1 MVERRVVQYDSIK
14 FIAFQKAADVS
25 EERAAAHGS
34 QIKCALERQRL
45 HVLIIQPPAKLG
57 CLNGA
62 QHTLMA
68 AAGHISCKADTQAV
82 IKEFVD
88 RRNTGSQVHI
98 RFRRVCDKHTVL
110 FHQRLLILIRVDA
123 VRHDARISAA
133 KETELF
139 VCIAVMLR
147 ARTQFPNPRDLRVI
161 LRQVA
166 LYRHTVLCLQPRQS
180 VHEIVCTRWNKARR
194 QDGLHIPVRL
204 FCLAEPAFRVAQRLI
219 G

>member
-1 MVERRVVQYDSIK
+1 MVERRVVQYDGIK

-57 CLNGA
+57 CLNGVGHGA

-88 RRNTGSQVHI
+88 RRNAGGQVHI

-123 VRHDARISAA
+123 VRHDARIPAA
-133 KETELF
+133 EHVKLGIG
-139 VCIAVMLR
+139 VAVV
-147 ARTQFPNPRDLRVI
+147 F
-161 LRQVA
+161 
-166 LYRHTVLCLQPRQS
+166 
-180 VHEIVCTRWNKARR
+180 
-194 QDGLHIPVRL
+194 
-204 FCLAEPAFRVAQRLI
+204 
-219 G
+219 